1 MKKRTDSNQQ
11 EIINTLRALGCSVQD
26 LSQVGRGTPDIICGF
41 RGKNFLLEIKNVADR
56 APQLTPCEQQW
67 IRKWQGQVGVITSIR
82 DALAI
87 VIEDYEDA
95 NDPA

>member
-11 EIINTLRALGCSVQD
+11 EIINALRAIGCSVQD
-26 LSQVGRGTPDIICGF
+26 LSQVGRGCPDLLIGHKG
-41 RGKNFLLEIKNVADR
+41 RNYLLEVKCCGDR
-56 APQLTPCEQQW
+56 VPKLTECEEKW
-67 IRKWQGQVGVITSIR
+67 IGLWSGQIGVITSLR

-87 VIEDYEDA
+87 VIENCGDA